1 MLVDERLCR
10 ITEKKLR
17 HDEQPNIF
25 LTVESFLQ
33 NVTSITIHRE
43 FDNTTSKCQQSA
55 TTEERVT
62 TFTNLMHDTIF
73 LRSSATDAA
82 SRHLCTAQFPN
93 LSQYTNI
100 WLSRT

>member
-25 LTVESFLQ
+25 FTVEGFLKYMAP
-33 NVTSITIHRE
+33 ITVRRE
-43 FDNTTSKCQQSA
+43 LDDPTSKSQQSA
-55 TTEERVT
+55 MTNGTAT
-62 TFTNLMHDTIF
+62 CANLMHDTIF

-93 LSQYTNI
+93 LARPIRLWQ
-100 WLSRT
+100 SRT